1 MLCFYSVIETQM
13 ENVIKLGAVITL
25 LFLIKSN

>member
-1 MLCFYSVIETQM
+1 M